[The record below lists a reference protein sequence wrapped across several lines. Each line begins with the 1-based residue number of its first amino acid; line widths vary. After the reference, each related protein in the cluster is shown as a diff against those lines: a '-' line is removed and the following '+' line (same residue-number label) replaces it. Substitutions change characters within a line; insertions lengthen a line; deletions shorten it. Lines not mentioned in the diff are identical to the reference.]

1 MNRMIRCDYCEYKN
15 SWDCEDWK
23 VDNDVLCEN
32 FKLCFDSLNDRQKE
46 KVQRILMK
54 AGEQGG

>member
-1 MNRMIRCDYCEYKN
+1 MARCDFCEYKN

-23 VDNDVLCEN
+23 VDNDVMCEN
-32 FKLCFDSLNDRQKE
+32 FKLCFDSLSDRQKE

-54 AGEQGG
+54 VGESK